1 MYFFVLCIDARGCTG
16 MSTLWD
22 GEGQQ
27 QSQTADILPNQA
39 HSFYGTHAIYHSTHL
54 VSTL

>member
-27 QSQTADILPNQA
+27 QSQIADILPNQT
-39 HSFYGTHAIYHSTHL
+39 HSFYGTHAIYHSAHL

>member
-1 MYFFVLCIDARGCTG
+1 MRMYWHVYSLG
-16 MSTLWD
+16 

-39 HSFYGTHAIYHSTHL
+39 HSFYGTHAIYHSAHL